1 MAHDHNSPDHQH
13 DPHAGGATPPAS
25 LTFIVNQISTEP
37 DTVLVRYDCPCGC
50 KPSAE
55 YERDSAESDFEACCC
70 GNLHFVGPNSDA
82 DLQAYLAD
90 RKTRGEDS
98 DVGDYQILHIDV
110 QAPWGPIPVT
120 YGLPSQSRK
129 H

>member
-1 MAHDHNSPDHQH
+1 MAHEHHHDDHGT
-13 DPHAGGATPPAS
+13 AGAVPTS

-55 YERDSAESDFEACCC
+55 YERDSQESDHEHCCC
-70 GNLHFVGPNSDA
+70 GNVHFVGPNSAA
-82 DLQAYLAD
+82 DLDSYLAD
-90 RKTRGEDS
+90 RKSHGEDN
-98 DVGDYQILHIDV
+98 DVGEYKILRVEV

-120 YGLPSQSRK
+120 YGLPAQARK